1 MTLLLTIMIL
11 LFVADN
17 VAILILIHEV
27 LYLLD
32 RDRAMRIIMR
42 QQEYFI
48 RREIDDD

>member
-11 LFVADN
+11 LLIADN

-32 RDRAMRIIMR
+32 RDRATRIIRR

-48 RREIDDD
+48 RRVLDDD